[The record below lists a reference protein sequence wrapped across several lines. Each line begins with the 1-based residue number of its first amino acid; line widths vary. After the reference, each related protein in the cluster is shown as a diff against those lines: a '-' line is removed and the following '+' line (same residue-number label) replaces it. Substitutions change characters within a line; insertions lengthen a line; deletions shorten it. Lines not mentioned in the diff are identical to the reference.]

1 MSQVFRLLLQ
11 SRHFK
16 VFLSLLVLFLTLV
29 ALTFTFN
36 KPQKTDSL
44 SLTAQNNQFHLA
56 FNYQP
61 QNQEAFL
68 KFLSNLGL
76 PPETAQGLD
85 FKLDATSSAK
95 LAFASPINAS
105 FKVSEKEF
113 TLTGTKNGQKLE
125 EFTQETVKLPASAN
139 LIIFAPNFFDFIKS
153 KLTMP
158 ENFSTWLSANL
169 VSKNGQTLAIFG
181 QNSDFVIV
189 WRNPKADFES
199 LKNLSSRIDE
209 EGSVYKE
216 ETQDGIT
223 LYLMRLPQK
232 VNPGLTVTFFQIG
245 EIVFFT
251 SSHESAQELVSIQK
265 SKLPAFTFGPAKIG
279 EKASIAL
286 TLRQTENLPSSF
298 FQLLSLDEKRLK
310 SAFSKIK
317 EINFSLKASG
327 FSGLI
332 VLK

>member
-1 MSQVFRLLLQ
+1 MSQVFRLVLN

-16 VFLSLLVLFLTLV
+16 IFLSLLALFLILV
-29 ALTFTFN
+29 VFTFITN
-36 KPQKTDSL
+36 KSQKANTL
-44 SLTAQNNQFHLA
+44 NLTAQNNQFHLA
-56 FNYQP
+56 FNYQK

-68 KFLSNLGL
+68 KFLSNLNL
-76 PPETAQGLD
+76 PPETAQGFD

-95 LAFASPINAS
+95 LAFASPINAD

-113 TLTGTKNGQKLE
+113 NLTGTKSGQKLE
-125 EFTQETVKLPASAN
+125 EFDWETIKLPASAN
-139 LIIFAPNFFDFIKS
+139 LIIFAPNFFDFVKS
-153 KLTMP
+153 KLVMP
-158 ENFSTWLSANL
+158 DNFSAWLSANL

-189 WRNPKADFES
+189 WRNQNADFES
-199 LKNLSSRIDE
+199 LKNLSAKINE
-209 EGSVYKE
+209 EDSAYKE
-216 ETQDGIT
+216 ESQDGIT

-232 VNPGLTVTFFQIG
+232 VNPSFTVTFFQIG
-245 EIVFFT
+245 EMVFFT
-251 SSHESAQELVSIQK
+251 SSYESAQELVSIQK

-279 EKASIAL
+279 EEASIAL

-298 FQLLSLDEKRLK
+298 FQMLSLDEKRLK
-310 SAFSKIK
+310 SVFSNVK
-317 EINFSLKASG
+317 EINFSLKAND